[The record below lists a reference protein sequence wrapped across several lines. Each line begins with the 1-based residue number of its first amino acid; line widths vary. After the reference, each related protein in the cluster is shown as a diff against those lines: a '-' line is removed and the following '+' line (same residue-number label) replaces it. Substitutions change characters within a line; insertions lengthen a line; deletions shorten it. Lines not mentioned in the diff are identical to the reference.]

1 MTPPTTPTT
10 ESQHDLEVKLDQF
23 RATAICGNDITSSC
37 LYVAG
42 LVTASA
48 GIMAPLCLVLVAI
61 LLYLFRA
68 IYGEVVTAL
77 PVNGGAYNVLL
88 NTTSKTM
95 ASLAA
100 CLTLLSYV
108 ATGVVSGTDAAI
120 YCQTLWC
127 AYLLVPWLANLCINA
142 CCVFA
147 SDSCVGY

>member
-1 MTPPTTPTT
+1 
-10 ESQHDLEVKLDQF
+10 
-23 RATAICGNDITSSC
+23 
-37 LYVAG
+37 
-42 LVTASA
+42 
-48 GIMAPLCLVLVAI
+48 MAPLCLVLVAI

-120 YCQTLWC
+120 YCQTLWRAC
-127 AYLLVPWLANLCINA
+127 PMLLLLV
-142 CCVFA
+142 
-147 SDSCVGY
+147 